1 MYMYILYNIFSF
13 IRKILGHILT
23 FFLGKGVYIHYL
35 MSIPTCKK
43 ISWLKISTI
52 MKVIIFII
60 SVCWSPPPSTNY
72 ILFLPVIIFNPLTLK
87 INYTM
92 EMVVFRSKGDLKGR
106 GLIFRFM
113 MYLRWISSA
122 IIVWEMKN
130 FNWFQN
136 DFGFCNSSEYV
147 QLLSLSHREIIFSNS
162 PKIKSPI

>member
-1 MYMYILYNIFSF
+1 
-13 IRKILGHILT
+13 
-23 FFLGKGVYIHYL
+23 
-35 MSIPTCKK
+35 MSIPTCYKRILTK
-43 ISWLKISTI
+43 DFNQYESFHIYILCLLI
-52 MKVIIFII
+52 
-60 SVCWSPPPSTNY
+60 PPPSTNY

-92 EMVVFRSKGDLKGR
+92 EIVVFRSKGDLKGR

-130 FNWFQN
+130 FNWFQK

-147 QLLSLSHREIIFSNS
+147 HLLSLSHRKIIFSNS